1 MQIKKA
7 QCPKRHSLIDKD
19 FKIDGLPSIKFKAK
33 INGSEEIIHL
43 DPVYGKSR
51 HSYDNAKMMK
61 KDVQVLCPECNN
73 SLIEDGESCPEC
85 GSRLYG
91 FEAPM
96 QGRLVGCLNK
106 ECGWQKWD
114 AVDKEGRQ
122 SVIEVKVEDTGCGI
136 SKEDL
141 SRIFDPFYSTKGQKG
156 TGLGLAVIWGIID
169 NHDGAINVSSE
180 LNKGTVFTIHLP
192 L

>member
-1 MQIKKA
+1 MGALRQKPVELVKCETVDLEVPASAQI
-7 QCPKRHSLIDKD
+7 
-19 FKIDGLPSIKFKAK
+19 
-33 INGSEEIIHL
+33 
-43 DPVYGKSR
+43 VYRANQG
-51 HSYDNAKMMK
+51 
-61 KDVQVLCPECNN
+61 
-73 SLIEDGESCPEC
+73 GW
-85 GSRLYG
+85 